1 MMKHPYRS
9 LPPRQGL
16 YDPAHEHDS
25 CGTGFVV
32 NIKGEKSHDILQKG
46 LEVLRNLNIAAPAD
60 AIR

>member
-25 CGTGFVV
+25 CGTGFVGV
-32 NIKGEKSHDILQKG
+32 RQET
-46 LEVLRNLNIAAPAD
+46 LETYAQL
-60 AIR
+60 